1 MTSWKRRP
9 GAESSCTRRCET
21 GRKCGGFELSGDIRA
36 VCYSSPPGKSPLTY
50 SQNVEGFKNALM
62 LNYKLWPASKHRCI
76 DVKIAARRASS
87 QQSSK
92 LFHLTVIVFTQ
103 GSLVH
108 VEDQREVHENQ
119 AVQNDSHHL
128 LPGDLH
134 IKRFEK
140 EVLWASNYRTFYF
153 TARLWCV

>member
-9 GAESSCTRRCET
+9 GAESSCTRRYET
-21 GRKCGGFELSGDIRA
+21 GRKGGGFELSGDIRA

-62 LNYKLWPASKHRCI
+62 LNYKLWPASKRHCI

-92 LFHLTVIVFTQ
+92 LFHLTVK
-103 GSLVH
+103 SLPKAPSFMLRINVKFMKIKQCKMTH
-108 VEDQREVHENQ
+108 TTCCRVIF
-119 AVQNDSHHL
+119 
-128 LPGDLH
+128 H

-140 EVLWASNYRTFYF
+140 EVLWVSSYRTFYH